1 MRTRLLCVLALLVF
15 AAPVLAQ
22 PPVINPSKVE
32 VTASPDHNVTALGVD
47 LVTSYRLT
55 FRDGATVL
63 GSPLNAGKPTP
74 NAQGKFDVDI
84 PATVLAVKN
93 KSLTVTVEI
102 VGPGGTVTE
111 PVSDFFG
118 YLGPPRGSGTKPSPK
133 P

>member
-1 MRTRLLCVLALLVF
+1 MRVRVSLVF
-15 AAPVLAQ
+15 ALLLCSVPVFAQ

-55 FRDGATVL
+55 FRDGATVIS
-63 GSPLNAGKPTP
+63 SPVNAGKPTP

-84 PATVLAVKN
+84 PAAVVAVKN
-93 KSLTVTVEI
+93 KALTVTVEI
-102 VGPGGTVTE
+102 VGPGGTATE

-118 YLGPPRGSGTKPSPK
+118 YLGAPRLGGKPLPK